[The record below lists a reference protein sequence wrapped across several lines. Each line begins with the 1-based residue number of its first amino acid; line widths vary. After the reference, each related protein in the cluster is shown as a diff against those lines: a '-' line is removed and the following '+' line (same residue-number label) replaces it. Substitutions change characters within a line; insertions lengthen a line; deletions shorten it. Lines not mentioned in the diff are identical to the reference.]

1 MNGQKLKVVDKFTY
15 LGSTLSRAVHIDDE
29 ITARIAKASVAF
41 GRLRANVWERNGIK
55 LDTKLKVYKAVVL
68 PTLLYAC
75 ETWTVYQCHA
85 KRLNHF
91 HLSCLRKLLKI
102 KWQDKIPDTEVLTKA
117 GMQSMHTV
125 LKLAQLRWTGHVI
138 RMPDARLPKK
148 VFYGELQEGKRS
160 QGGQKKRYKDTLKAS
175 LKDFEIPMGSWEQT
189 AQERSKW
196 RGLINKGAALYE
208 KKRICEAER
217 KRKERKAKTN
227 VPPSDSMTLT
237 CSTCNR
243 QFRARIGLVSHQRTH
258 QHTSA
263 LFKK

>member
-1 MNGQKLKVVDKFTY
+1 
-15 LGSTLSRAVHIDDE
+15 
-29 ITARIAKASVAF
+29 
-41 GRLRANVWERNGIK
+41 
-55 LDTKLKVYKAVVL
+55 
-68 PTLLYAC
+68 
-75 ETWTVYQCHA
+75 
-85 KRLNHF
+85 
-91 HLSCLRKLLKI
+91 
-102 KWQDKIPDTEVLTKA
+102 
-117 GMQSMHTV
+117 MHTV

-148 VFYGELQEGKRS
+148 VFYGELQEGKRF

-217 KRKERKAKTN
+217 KRRERKAKTN

>member
-1 MNGQKLKVVDKFTY
+1 MLRKTSVCTPPWMEIKSASMSSKLLVFLHRLQVRLAAVFYTFFHHFC
-15 LGSTLSRAVHIDDE
+15 LWLS
-29 ITARIAKASVAF
+29 AF
-41 GRLRANVWERNGIK
+41 IYRLCKIWELSI
-55 LDTKLKVYKAVVL
+55 VYKFIHYIL
-68 PTLLYAC
+68 C
-75 ETWTVYQCHA
+75 
-85 KRLNHF
+85 
-91 HLSCLRKLLKI
+91 
-102 KWQDKIPDTEVLTKA
+102 PDTEVLRKA

-217 KRKERKAKTN
+217 KRRERKAKTN
-227 VPPSDSMTLT
+227 VPPADSMTLT

>member
-1 MNGQKLKVVDKFTY
+1 MAKFCCPPRFIAMVRQFHDGMQARVQNDGEFSEPFVDKFIY

-75 ETWTVYQCHA
+75 ETWTVYQRHA

-102 KWQDKIPDTEVLTKA
+102 KWQDKIPDTEVLRKA

-148 VFYGELQEGKRS
+148 VFYGELQEGKHS

-196 RGLINKGAALYE
+196 RGLINKGTSRQRSGKGA
-208 KKRICEAER
+208 IR
-217 KRKERKAKTN
+217 KRF
-227 VPPSDSMTLT
+227 PL
-237 CSTCNR
+237 
-243 QFRARIGLVSHQRTH
+243 
-258 QHTSA
+258 
-263 LFKK
+263 